1 MIYAHFI
8 SNSHGFFFTRKSLI
22 KFREKKITKISVQ
35 KIVLKANPASLARSV
50 PSRKRKEKKR
60 KGKKERKKRKGRK
73 RKERKRERRK
83 ERKG

>member
-1 MIYAHFI
+1 MGITYKMNI
-8 SNSHGFFFTRKSLI
+8 NRSNLKAILLSFFPRRS
-22 KFREKKITKISVQ
+22 EKNTKDF
-35 KIVLKANPASLARSV
+35 LKANPASLARSV

-60 KGKKERKKRKGRK
+60 KGKKERKKEIKGRK